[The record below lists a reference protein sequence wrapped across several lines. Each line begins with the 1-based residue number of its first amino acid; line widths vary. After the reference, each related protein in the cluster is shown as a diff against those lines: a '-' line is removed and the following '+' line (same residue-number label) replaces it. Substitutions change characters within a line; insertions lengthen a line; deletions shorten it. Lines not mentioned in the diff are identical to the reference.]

1 MVAIGT
7 FVRWAVMMGSTYGI
21 VDYNQNTNVDMRKFA
36 IEFPQNKQ
44 DEYNNTFLHHLA
56 KDSEDFED
64 WSEVMQRVEV
74 FMSNNKNWMPNPF
87 IHNKNGK
94 TARQEAKKI
103 FTNTGNPVSGVLVMY
118 LKQMEDNTVNKL
130 ALKDGREK
138 TILALQQGIEHPNK

>member
-44 DEYNNTFLHHLA
+44 DECNNTFLHHLA
-56 KDSEDFED
+56 KDSKNFED
-64 WSEVMQRVEV
+64 WSEVMQRVEL

-87 IHNKNGK
+87 IYNNSGK

-118 LKQMEDNTVNKL
+118 LKQMEDNAVNKL
-130 ALKDGREK
+130 ALKDQREK
-138 TILALQQGIEHPNK
+138 TILALQQGVEFPKK